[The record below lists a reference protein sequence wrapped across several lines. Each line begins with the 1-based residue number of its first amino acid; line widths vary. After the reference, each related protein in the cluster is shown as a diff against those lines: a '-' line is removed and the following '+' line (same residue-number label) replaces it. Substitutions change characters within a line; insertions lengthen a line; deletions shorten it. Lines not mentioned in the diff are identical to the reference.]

1 MVKLLKSNSAVF
13 LDRDGV
19 LNHCS
24 MMNGKPSAPRNY
36 LDFRLYDGAL
46 DNLKLLKEK
55 DFLTIVITNQPDIG
69 NGITSLLE
77 VQKMNQKLLN
87 TQLIDKIYMCIHSQK
102 DNCLCRKPGTK
113 MLFDAKND
121 FNIDLS
127 SSWLIGDRWSDIS
140 AGYNAG
146 VRSVFI
152 DYKYPESVGR
162 IQSCI
167 KVKDL
172 KTAVTKII
180 TH

>member
-1 MVKLLKSNSAVF
+1 M
-13 LDRDGV
+13 
-19 LNHCS
+19 
-24 MMNGKPSAPRNY
+24 
-36 LDFRLYDGAL
+36 
-46 DNLKLLKEK
+46 LKEK

-87 TQLIDKIYMCIHSQK
+87 TQLIDKIYMCIQSQK